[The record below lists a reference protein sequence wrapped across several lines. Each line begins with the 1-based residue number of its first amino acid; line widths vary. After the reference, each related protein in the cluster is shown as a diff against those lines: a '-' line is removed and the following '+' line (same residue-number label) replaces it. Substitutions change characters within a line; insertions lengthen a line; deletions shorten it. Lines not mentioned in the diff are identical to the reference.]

1 MNKLIRWPG
10 LISFVVLVVAAGSI
24 VFLFL
29 DTWIKLAVIKGLE
42 NTTGAEVNIGIVSHK
57 FSPFGVMLEDVQL
70 TDPDNPANNQVQAD
84 LIDAKI
90 DLAPLLLQ
98 KVIVDDLTISGLA
111 FSQPRVSEGKVYRE
125 SKATEQGTAEV
136 ADGIEIPSVD
146 ELLAN
151 SPLKTTQAIEDVQLS
166 YEKHDAELK
175 TQYEALPSKQKLA
188 DYKARFKALGD
199 TDYKNPAELATAKG
213 EFDSLK
219 KELTKDKQKIT
230 TFKDALKQAKADM
243 SPKLAQLKAAPGQ
256 DYEQLQGVIAGDSG
270 AINDVTRMILGD
282 KAALWSD
289 YLLSAYQIAAPL
301 LKKSATE
308 AEQKRRAE
316 GEWINFTDDVPL
328 PDLLIRKAK
337 ISLSW
342 QQEVIDSSWTDI
354 THQHEKIGR
363 PTRFNVN
370 STSSQLW
377 QSLILEGNF
386 ELVDEVMKASQNWD
400 LKGIQLKDLALL
412 EEQKLTTRINSSLLS
427 SSGALKITDD
437 LMDGSGKIDLNQ
449 LAMTANGSNDLTN
462 LIANT
467 LNGLNKLSIATDISG
482 DFADPD
488 LSFSSDLDTQL
499 GKALLGNLNPEQQS
513 KLDELK
519 QKLNGQAAGPL
530 GKSNADFARWQDWEK
545 LAEGDLTSVN
555 DMLKS
560 QFTSALD
567 KQKNK
572 LKDKLKEK
580 LGFE

>member
-10 LISFVVLVVAAGSI
+10 LISFVVLVVAVGSI

-57 FSPFGVMLEDVQL
+57 FSPVGVMLEDVQL
-70 TDPDNPANNQVQAD
+70 TDPDNPTNNQVQAD

-125 SKATEQGTAEV
+125 SKATEEGTAEI
-136 ADGIEIPSVD
+136 ADSIEIPSVD

-166 YEKHDAELK
+166 YEKHGAELK

-289 YLLSAYQIAAPL
+289 YLLSAYQIVAPL

-316 GEWINFTDDVPL
+316 GEWITFTDDVPL
-328 PDLLIRKAK
+328 PDLLVRKAK

-412 EEQKLTTRINSSLLS
+412 EEHKLTTRINSSLLS

-467 LNGLNKLSIATDISG
+467 LNGLNKLSITTDISG

-499 GKALLGNLNPEQQS
+499 GKALLGNLSPEQQG

-519 QKLNGQAAGPL
+519 QKLNSQAAGPL
-530 GKSNADFARWQDWEK
+530 GKSNEDFARWQDWEK

-567 KQKNK
+567 KQKDK